1 MVALL
6 DIKEM
11 ESRPLWLPCIARG
24 TVYQNTDTDHGK
36 LVIVII
42 ILIII
47 IKKSGDLHYPW
58 LHFHRLPQV
67 PNCPGLDSKI
77 FEIEYQLSLMN
88 SLTQTVCELRLWLR
102 QI

>member
-47 IKKSGDLHYPW
+47 IKERG
-58 LHFHRLPQV
+58 
-67 PNCPGLDSKI
+67 
-77 FEIEYQLSLMN
+77 E
-88 SLTQTVCELRLWLR
+88 
-102 QI
+102 